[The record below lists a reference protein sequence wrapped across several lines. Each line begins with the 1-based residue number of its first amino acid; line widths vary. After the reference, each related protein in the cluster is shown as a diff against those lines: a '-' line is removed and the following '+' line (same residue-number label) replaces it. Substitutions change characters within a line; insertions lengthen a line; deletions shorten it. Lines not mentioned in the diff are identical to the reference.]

1 MLIEPRLSVK
11 LIILTVYTYRYCSM
25 LSTTDL
31 LHQRLDLLEITY
43 IGTAAR
49 DNLTASRS
57 VIDRVEA
64 LGARFSSIQDQ
75 TPAFRTCYDTVMRL
89 KPLIR
94 EKDATITAL
103 SQHLDGLTAT
113 KETLQANVRTLVE
126 ISELSAALRDDDL
139 KGELTW
145 VSNHIVRWVPNL
157 NNTVVFFTEID
168 TLTQRLQQLT
178 TTLLSLKREIKAQ
191 TEAVDEL
198 LGLFEQ
204 AVRR

>member
-1 MLIEPRLSVK
+1 
-11 LIILTVYTYRYCSM
+11 M

-43 IGTAAR
+43 IGTAAC

-75 TPAFRTCYDTVMRL
+75 TPAFRTCYDTAMRL